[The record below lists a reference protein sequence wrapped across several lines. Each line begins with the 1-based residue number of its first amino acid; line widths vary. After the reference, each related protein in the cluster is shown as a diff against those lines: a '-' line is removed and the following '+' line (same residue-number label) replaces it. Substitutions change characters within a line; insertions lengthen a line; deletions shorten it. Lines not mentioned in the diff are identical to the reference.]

1 MVFTVSSII
10 LNETGG
16 SDDDVYYVLKGRAI
30 VSESSDTSRDLRIE
44 VIRATGDKLCAMA
57 DAAGSGNIDVWSTNN
72 TTSPGT
78 RGNGWTTDAITPTLS
93 GLPAK
98 YIFLFYRRSFKSLQ
112 YK

>member
-1 MVFTVSSII
+1 
-10 LNETGG
+10 
-16 SDDDVYYVLKGRAI
+16 
-30 VSESSDTSRDLRIE
+30 
-44 VIRATGDKLCAMA
+44 MA

-98 YIFLFYRRSFKSLQ
+98 YIYFFVNCKNKLILQ
-112 YK
+112 LLNK